1 MGGTTQ
7 KQAETDRQSA
17 GTEAAA
23 RVADVLLMF
32 TDAREPLGVSEIA
45 RMLGLSK
52 AVVYRILRSLES
64 RGIVGFNA
72 SERRYRLG
80 PAATV
85 IGARALRDSNL
96 RSAALPILRRLQE
109 ETGETATVSEL
120 VGSSRAYID
129 QIPSRNEV
137 KMTVEIGRR
146 FPLHAGASSKAIL
159 AFARPEIRERV
170 FSGPL
175 EALTS
180 RTQVSHRELERELR
194 RIRSECVAASLGER
208 QPGAGSVTAPIF
220 GVDGYA
226 IGSISVC
233 APVERLQP
241 EIIYRLRPKVRGAAR
256 EISLKLGWDG
266 VLPEEFD
273 APGAEEE

>member
-1 MGGTTQ
+1 M
-7 KQAETDRQSA
+7 
-17 GTEAAA
+17 
-23 RVADVLLMF
+23 RVADVLLLF

-45 RMLGLSK
+45 RRLGLSK

-64 RGIVGFNA
+64 RGLVGFDA

-80 PAATV
+80 PAAAV
-85 IGARALRDSNL
+85 IGAWALRDSSL
-96 RSAALPILRRLQE
+96 RSAALPVLRRLQE

-120 VGSSRAYID
+120 LGSSRAYID

-137 KMTVEIGRR
+137 KMTVDIGRR

-170 FSGPL
+170 FSEPL
-175 EALTS
+175 EALTP
-180 RTQVSHRELERELR
+180 RTQVSHRKLALELR
-194 RIRSECVAASLGER
+194 RIRSECVATSFGER
-208 QPGAGSVTAPIF
+208 QPSAGSVTAPIF

-241 EIIYRLRPKVRGAAR
+241 EVIDRLRPKVRAAAR
-256 EISLKLGWDG
+256 EISLRLGWDG